1 MSSQTWNII
10 GSLCGLLGVLLLFRY
25 GMPYRVRTGGASFLI
40 LNQRDADD
48 LRQEKL
54 FDIFGWI
61 GLVLV
66 IAGTA
71 CQNIANT
78 CLAHS

>member
-1 MSSQTWNII
+1 
-10 GSLCGLLGVLLLFRY
+10 VLLLFRY

-54 FDIFGWI
+54 FDIFGW
-61 GLVLV
+61 
-66 IAGTA
+66 
-71 CQNIANT
+71 
-78 CLAHS
+78 